1 MKKLDTAA
9 KIVDSRKHVVQG
21 LSLGRK
27 VEAEGG
33 CGVVGAACS
42 IPIAGKHFLTSLV
55 QMKNRGNGKGGGI
68 AALGLNPKQLGV
80 SKRILHDDY
89 LLQIAYLDRSSC
101 AAVEEEFIHPNLDV
115 ESSAWVETIDDYRRV
130 SGLEVKPPDVRRYF
144 CRVKET
150 VLGRFMAENGLADRR
165 IAEDEFIYQNS
176 YALNKKYYA
185 SFGDKKAFVL
195 SHGKDM
201 IVLKIVG
208 WGDQVIRY
216 YRLEDFEAHVWIGHH
231 RYPTKGKV
239 WHPGGAHPFVG
250 LHEALVHNGDFSNY
264 YSISEYLAQRNIYPL
279 FLTDT
284 EVAVYLFDLWKRVYG
299 YPMEYLIEAMA
310 PTTERDFFMLP
321 EEKQRIYREIQTTHI
336 HGSPDGPW
344 FFIVGLSESGG
355 DQLHLLGITDTSM
368 LRPQVFALQGEG
380 DAKIGLIA
388 SERQA
393 IDACLRSLAA
403 DDPRFAGK
411 ADIYWNA
418 RGGSYTDGGAFR
430 FTVDRSSDTPQMKCV
445 DKFDREISIP
455 EHSMDHFLTSLK
467 QIAPKELAN
476 KLLSLSGSGSDQK
489 FLAALQ
495 DEPRTSIN
503 QKIETFKHLTWLLDN
518 LHRIPSGQKGWIK
531 AEVESALFSVLRE
544 FPGISRDGDSKWVL
558 IDLETKQA
566 LRAPKKG
573 EEALLL
579 DVSGF
584 AAEGNDSASLVI
596 VQAYREGWKYVI
608 SFDWRGQRFCGA
620 GLGEHSGGFRLDVFG
635 NPGDYLGSGLDG
647 AEIYVHGA
655 AQDQVAQIMKSGKI
669 VIYGDVGQT
678 FMYAAK
684 GGEVYVLGNAAGRP
698 LINAVGRPRVV
709 INGTCLD
716 YLAESFMAGD
726 PLNGGGFVVING
738 IQLHDGQ
745 IHELETPYPGGN
757 LFSLA
762 SGGAVYI
769 RDPSS
774 KVGEDQL
781 NGGRLI
787 RMAEADWQLIL
798 PYLQENEQLFGVRI
812 QHLLT
817 RGSQLT
823 DPSSAYR
830 KVQATRLTTLV
841 TQPHS

>member
-1 MKKLDTAA
+1 M
-9 KIVDSRKHVVQG
+9 VEG

-42 IPIAGKHFLTSLV
+42 IPIAGRHFLTALL
-55 QMKNRGNGKGGGI
+55 QMKNRGNGKGGGV
-68 AALGLNPKQLGV
+68 AVLGLNSERLGV
-80 SKRILHDDY
+80 SKRVLHDDY
-89 LLQIAYLDRSSC
+89 LIQIAYLDRSASK
-101 AAVEEEFIHPNLDV
+101 AVEDEFIYPNLDV
-115 ESSAWVETIDDYRRV
+115 EAETWLETVSDYRTIH
-130 SGLEVKPPDVRRYF
+130 GLEVKPPDVRRYF
-144 CRVKET
+144 CRVKDS
-150 VLGRFMAENGLADRR
+150 VLTRFMTENSLTDRPA
-165 IAEDEFIYQNS
+165 AEDEFIYQNS

-185 SFGDKKAFVL
+185 SLGEKKAFVL

-208 WGDQVIRY
+208 WGDQIIRY
-216 YRLEDFEAHVWIGHH
+216 YKLEDFEAHVWIGHH

-284 EVAVYLFDLWKRVYG
+284 EVAVYLFDLWRRVYG
-299 YPMEYLIEAMA
+299 YSMEHLIEAMA

-321 EEKQRIYREIQTTHI
+321 EEKQRIYRDIQAAHI

-344 FFIVGLSESGG
+344 FFIVGRSEAGG

-368 LRPQVFALQGEG
+368 LRPQVFAMQENEV
-380 DAKIGLIA
+380 KIGLIA

-411 ADIYWNA
+411 ADLYWNA
-418 RGGSYTDGGAFR
+418 RGGSYTDGGAFL
-430 FTVDRSSDTPQMKCV
+430 FTIDRSSATPQLRCV
-445 DKFDREISIP
+445 DKFGREVSTP
-455 EHSMDHFLTSLK
+455 SGSTSEFLDAIGRLAPANLAKEIVPRGSENSLGGL
-467 QIAPKELAN
+467 LAN
-476 KLLSLSGSGSDQK
+476 LREKSRSVLSQ
-489 FLAALQ
+489 
-495 DEPRTSIN
+495 R
-503 QKIETFKHLTWLLDN
+503 IESFRILTWLLDN
-518 LHRIPSGQKGWIK
+518 QHRVPGGQKGWIR
-531 AEVESALFSVLRE
+531 AEVESTLFSLLRE
-544 FPGISRDGDSKWVL
+544 FPRISETGDGGYALMDAETRRSLRPPRHEGDVL
-558 IDLETKQA
+558 F
-566 LRAPKKG
+566 
-573 EEALLL
+573 L

-584 AAEGNDSASLVI
+584 AAEGDDSASLAI
-596 VQAYREGWKYVI
+596 VAAYKAGWRNVV

-620 GLGEHSGGFRLDVFG
+620 GLGEHSEGFRLDVFG
-635 NPGDYLGSGLDG
+635 DAGDYLGSGLDG

-655 AQDQVAQIMKSGKI
+655 AQDQVAQIMKSGKL

-726 PLNGGGFVVING
+726 PLDGGGFVVVNG
-738 IQLHDGQ
+738 VTFNAGQ
-745 IHELETPYPGGN
+745 THELQTPYPGGN

-762 SGGAVYI
+762 SGGAVYV
-769 RDPSS
+769 RDPYG
-774 KVGEDQL
+774 KVGADQL
-781 NGGRLI
+781 NGGRL
-787 RMAEADWQLIL
+787 ASLTDADWQVIL
-798 PYLQENEQLFGVRI
+798 PYLQENERLFGVKI
-812 QHLLT
+812 QGLLT
-817 RGSQLT
+817 TGSRLT
-823 DPSSAYR
+823 DPSSVYR
-830 KVQATRLTTLV
+830 KIQATPLSTLV
-841 TQPHS
+841 AQPHA